1 MAKRSKKSTKS
12 KVKWVTIK
20 TTAEQVKKYKEWKK
34 KNS

>member
-1 MAKRSKKSTKS
+1 MAKKAKKTGS
-12 KVKWVTIK
+12 KVKWVTIR